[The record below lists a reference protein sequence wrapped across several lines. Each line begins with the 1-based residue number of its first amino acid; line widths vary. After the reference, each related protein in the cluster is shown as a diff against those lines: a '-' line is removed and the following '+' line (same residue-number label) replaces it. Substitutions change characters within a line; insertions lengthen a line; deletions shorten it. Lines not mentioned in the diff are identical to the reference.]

1 MQNHSYALL
10 NSKKRTDL
18 LQHLNQ
24 CLRVFDGIVDA
35 TGCAVGCVHAEVTV
49 DRLCAMMS
57 DTNGDALRI
66 DELSNIMRMHAVD
79 FKSHR
84 ADALLVGLRS
94 ENAHAVDLPPS

>member
-1 MQNHSYALL
+1 
-10 NSKKRTDL
+10 
-18 LQHLNQ
+18 
-24 CLRVFDGIVDA
+24 
-35 TGCAVGCVHAEVTV
+35 
-49 DRLCAMMS
+49 MMS

-94 ENAHAVDLPPS
+94 ENAHAVDLPHLEEFACDNALVGFEILCATGCVPASKRAGGAMYWAS